1 MGRLSLLLC
10 FLFVRCS
17 AQESDRLWL
26 SGQINFVTQFH
37 PSFPA
42 LYSGPDSFRQN
53 AEAATTWV
61 GTIYTAYALTKNTE
75 VFFDLESAHGAG
87 VSGALGLGGLGDLD
101 AVTDRSASAAPYI
114 ARAQL
119 RHIIPLGGE
128 TVETIG
134 SPLGLATALRSKRIE
149 IRIGKMSL
157 TDFFDLNS
165 VGSDSHLQFLNY
177 AIDNNAAYDIA
188 ADARGYAYGALVELY
203 QPKWA
208 GRFATVW
215 NRLRSRSENFEVEI
229 HPELIP
235 KRASVFRA
243 LAFVNHGSMGNYPD
257 AVSAYLSGRDPRPNL
272 SAHIER
278 GQTSYGFGLNGE
290 QGVNDYLRLFGRFGW
305 NQGSGEAFQFAEA
318 DHTVA
323 IGADFDGKK
332 WRRPGHRVGVAM
344 AVNGLAAVHRQY
356 LELGGV
362 SYLLGDNGLQY
373 GHEQVFETY
382 YNLRL
387 THGVY
392 AAFDVQRIWNP
403 GYNRNRGPVLIFG
416 IRLHL
421 EGDLHFN

>member
-1 MGRLSLLLC
+1 M
-10 FLFVRCS
+10 RCS
-17 AQESDRLWL
+17 AQESHKLWL
-26 SGQINFVTQFH
+26 SGQVNFVTQFH

-53 AEAATTWV
+53 AEAAATWV
-61 GTIYTAYALTKNTE
+61 GTIYTGYALTKNTE

-101 AVTDRSASAAPYI
+101 VVTDHSASAAPYI
-114 ARAQL
+114 ARAQV
-119 RHIIPLGGE
+119 RHIISLGGE
-128 TVETIG
+128 PVEAIS
-134 SPLGLATALRSKRIE
+134 SPLGLATSLPSKRIE

-203 QPKWA
+203 QPRWA
-208 GRFATVW
+208 VRFATVVEP
-215 NRLRSRSENFEVEI
+215 NRSENIELEI
-229 HPELIP
+229 HPELIR
-235 KRASVFRA
+235 KRATVFRA
-243 LAFVNHGSMGNYPD
+243 LAFVNHASMGNYPQ
-257 AVSAYLSGRDPRPNL
+257 AVAAYLDGRDPHPDL
-272 SAHIER
+272 AAHIQR
-278 GQTSYGFGLNGE
+278 KTSYGFGLNGE
-290 QGVNDYLRLFGRFGW
+290 QEVNDYLRLFGRFGW
-305 NQGSGEAFQFAEA
+305 NQGSREAFQFAEA

-332 WRRPGHRVGVAM
+332 WRRPGHRAGVAM
-344 AVNGLAAVHRQY
+344 AVNRLAAIHRQY

-362 SYLLGDNGLQY
+362 SYLLGDSGLEY
-373 GHEQVFETY
+373 GREQVFETY
-382 YNLRL
+382 YNMRIV
-387 THGVY
+387 HGIY
-392 AAFDVQRIWNP
+392 AAFDVQRVWNP

-416 IRLHL
+416 VRLHL

>member
-1 MGRLSLLLC
+1 VGRLSLVLC

-17 AQESDRLWL
+17 AQESRFWL

-42 LYSGPDSFRQN
+42 LYSGPASFRSN

-61 GTIYTAYALTKNTE
+61 GTIHSEYALAKNTE

-134 SPLGLATALRSKRIE
+134 SPLGVATTLRSKRIE
-149 IRIGKMSL
+149 IRVGKMSL

-188 ADARGYAYGALVELY
+188 ADARGYAYGALIELY

-208 GRFATVW
+208 ARFATVW

-243 LAFVNHGSMGNYPD
+243 LAFVNHASMGNYPD
-257 AVSAYLSGRDPRPNL
+257 VVSAYLSGRDPRPDL

-278 GQTSYGFGLNGE
+278 GQTSYGFGLNVE
-290 QGVNDYLRLFGRFGW
+290 QGVNDYLRLFG
-305 NQGSGEAFQFAEA
+305 
-318 DHTVA
+318 HTVA
-323 IGADFDGKK
+323 IGADFDGRK

-373 GHEQVFETY
+373 GREQILETY

-392 AAFDVQRIWNP
+392 AAFDVQRVWNP
-403 GYNRNRGPVLIFG
+403 GYNRNRGPVLIYG